1 MRKSDLVEV
10 FIRIIGILLF
20 IQLIDQFDQL
30 SWYNW
35 KLILKII
42 VSMVLVLK
50 AKWISYK
57 LHQKDRHN
65 MIIQGTLSP
74 YTIYELA
81 FLICG
86 YLLLAIYI
94 PSLFTFVL
102 EDENSTGKT
111 VTKEGWYIGI
121 GTVQI
126 LFSKRFASYL
136 AR

>member
-57 LHQKDRHN
+57 LHQRDRHN

-86 YLLLAIYI
+86 YLLWQFIFHLY
-94 PSLFTFVL
+94 SLLFWKMKIQQGRPL
-102 EDENSTGKT
+102 LRRA
-111 VTKEGWYIGI
+111 GI
-121 GTVQI
+121 
-126 LFSKRFASYL
+126 
-136 AR
+136 